1 MEQAREALKKL
12 NVFAENT
19 ARMGLFR
26 EGRSLPASANRAWS
40 ERHESFAFRL
50 HPAGCWLRFLGRR
63 TADSEMKPPGGRLD
77 RVKSLNPKSL
87 NPKSLNPKSLNPK
100 PRFVDQRVG
109 GQGAWWTTNVK
120 RELG

>member
-26 EGRSLPASANRAWS
+26 ERRQLPASANRVWS

-50 HPAGCWLRFLGRR
+50 HPARCWLRLLRR
-63 TADSEMKPPGGRLD
+63 HTVDSEIEPRGGGAGLD
-77 RVKSLNPKSL
+77 ASL
-87 NPKSLNPKSLNPK
+87 
-100 PRFVDQRVG
+100 R
-109 GQGAWWTTNVK
+109 T
-120 RELG
+120 

>member
-26 EGRSLPASANRAWS
+26 EGRWLPASANRVWS

-50 HPAGCWLRFLGRR
+50 HPARCWLRFLRR
-63 TADSEMKPPGGRLD
+63 HTADSEMEPPRGGAG
-77 RVKSLNPKSL
+77 LNPKSL
-87 NPKSLNPKSLNPK
+87 SPKSLNPK
-100 PRFVDQRVG
+100 PRFADQRIG
-109 GQGAWWTTNVK
+109 G
-120 RELG
+120 